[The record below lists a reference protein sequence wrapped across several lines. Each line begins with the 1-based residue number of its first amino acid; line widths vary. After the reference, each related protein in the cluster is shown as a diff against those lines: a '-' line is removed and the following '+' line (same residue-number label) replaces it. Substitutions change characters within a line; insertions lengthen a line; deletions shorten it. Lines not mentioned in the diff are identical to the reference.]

1 MNSAEQDLN
10 TARQHHAA
18 GQFVQAESLYQNI
31 LQTVP
36 DHAETLHLL
45 GILSHQ
51 VGKVENA
58 IDFMNRA
65 LASKPDFAEAH
76 SDLGNML
83 LALGRLEEA
92 VTSYQKATMLKP
104 DFAEAYSN
112 LGIAQMNLGMLED
125 AAVSYG
131 KAIAV
136 KPDYANAHY
145 NLCEVLEKTNR
156 TDDLRTA
163 LENARK
169 YCPNDYRLT
178 LREAQILKR
187 DGNFAAA
194 RESLESTQTGAEDSG
209 FMVARAYLL
218 GELCDRLDDVES
230 AYRYFMEGNI
240 IVSQNPQIQQIDKT
254 TPFARIDVLAGRFS
268 ADWIANWPQIEC
280 NDSRPDPVFLVGFPR
295 SGTTLLDTI
304 LRSHQGISLVEE
316 MPTIQNV
323 EQALEQLPGAN
334 PNGLA
339 ELDQNSLMHL
349 RQVYFA
355 ELDKHLE
362 PEEAANI
369 VIDRMPWNNTVAGH
383 IKRIF
388 PNARFIFAQRHPC
401 DCVLSCFMQNFLP
414 SDANVN
420 FLKLEDAAHLYDKTM
435 NLWQQYQDVLE
446 LDVCTVRYENLV
458 DSFEETLNPIL
469 DFLGID
475 WDEGL
480 RDYTETAKSRGTIST
495 ASYHQVTQ
503 PIYKR
508 ASGRWQRYQQHMQG
522 VLPVLLPWADRFG
535 YDD

>member
-1 MNSAEQDLN
+1 MNTIEQDLK

-18 GQFVQAESLYQNI
+18 GQFAQADSLYQKI
-31 LQTVP
+31 LQTTP

-45 GILSHQ
+45 GILYHQ
-51 VGKVENA
+51 VGKIDNA
-58 IDFMNRA
+58 MEFMRKA

-92 VTSYQKATMLKP
+92 VASYQNATLIKP
-104 DFAEAYSN
+104 EFAEAHSN
-112 LGIAQMNLGMLED
+112 LGIAQMNLGMLDD
-125 AAVSYG
+125 AALSYG

-163 LENARK
+163 LENAK
-169 YCPNDYRLT
+169 KHCPQDYRLA
-178 LREAQILKR
+178 LREAQLLKR
-187 DGNFAAA
+187 DNNFADA
-194 RESLESTQTGAEDSG
+194 RTLLDSMRTGTDDAG
-209 FMVARAYLL
+209 FMIARAYLL

-230 AYRYFMEGNI
+230 AYGYFSEGNLR
-240 IVSQNPQIQQIDKT
+240 VSQSPPVQQIDKA

-268 ADWIANWPQIEC
+268 ADWIASWSNIEC

-323 EQALEQLPGAN
+323 EQALEHLPGTN

-339 ELDQNSLMHL
+339 GLDQSGLMHL

-362 PEEAANI
+362 PEKAANI
-369 VIDRMPWNNTVAGH
+369 VIDRMPWNNTAAGH

-388 PNARFIFAQRHPC
+388 PDARFIFAQRHPC

-420 FLKLEDAAHLYDKTM
+420 FLNLEDAAHLYDRTM

-446 LDVCTVRYENLV
+446 LDVCTVRYEDLV
-458 DSFEETLNPIL
+458 DSFEKTLTPVL
-469 DFLGID
+469 DFLGVD
-475 WDEGL
+475 WDEGI
-480 RDYTETAKSRGTIST
+480 RDYTETAKRRGTIST
-495 ASYHQVTQ
+495 ASYNQVTQ

-508 ASGRWQRYQQHMQG
+508 ASGRWQRYQQHLQT
-522 VLPVLLPWADRFG
+522 VLPVLLPWAKRFG